1 MMERQEEDGVGAVMR
16 AFLIGLTLA
25 VVACARDP
33 KGTSTSLGSGGV
45 DTGRVAVPGS
55 SLFFEAAGSGS
66 PVVLLHGGNLDRR
79 MWDAE
84 WAALQATHRAI
95 RYDARGFGRSGPA
108 DSAFQA
114 HEDLRTLLDS
124 IRIARATLIGLS
136 LGGRIAIDFALAYP
150 ERVDRLVLVAPGIS
164 GGKWADD
171 GDTTWLRVARRAAAV
186 GDTIAVA
193 RAWLQ
198 SAYIRTALRHSAMAP
213 KVKQWVLDQVPF
225 WGGIVRHQ
233 DLEVEATPPAAG
245 RLAELAMPILLILGT
260 DDTPFIQDVA
270 AAIAREGRRVQ
281 RIDLPGIGH
290 MVNLEAPEA
299 FRAAVDAFLAR

>member
-1 MMERQEEDGVGAVMR
+1 MR
-16 AFLIGLTLA
+16 DLLVVLTVA
-25 VVACARDP
+25 VVACARGAD
-33 KGTSTSLGSGGV
+33 GTAASLVSGAV

-55 SLFFEAAGSGS
+55 SLFFEAAGAGS

-114 HEDLRTLLDS
+114 HEDLRVLLDS
-124 IRIARATLIGLS
+124 LQVSRATLIGLS
-136 LGGRIAIDFALAYP
+136 LGGRIAMDFALTYP

-164 GGKWADD
+164 GGQWADD
-171 GDTTWLRVARRAAAV
+171 GDTTWLRAARRAAAV

-198 SAYIRTALRHSAMAP
+198 SAYIRTSLRDSAMARQ
-213 KVKQWVLDQVPF
+213 VRQWVLDQVPF
-225 WGGIVRHQ
+225 WGGMVRHQ

-245 RLAELAMPILLILGT
+245 RLAGLAMPILLIVGT
-260 DDTPFIQDVA
+260 DDTAFILDVA

-281 RIDLPGIGH
+281 RVDLPGVGH